1 MGDPEVYA
9 TFAVISAAAVVSYGR
24 RLRASARRAEQVR
37 NAMRYAGGEPVSL
50 HPALDPNRCISIGA
64 CARACPEGDIIG
76 MVNGR
81 PELLAPNKCI
91 GHGACAAACP
101 VDAITLVFGTE
112 TRGVDI
118 PHVRENFETNVDNIF
133 IAGELGGM
141 GLIRNAV
148 TQGRQAMEHIAERR
162 AADSSVLDV
171 VVVGAGPAGL
181 AGTLQAEKMK
191 LRYVT
196 VDQYDTGGTIL
207 SYPRQKL
214 VMTQPMD
221 IPLYGRFSRREVTK
235 EELLDLWNGIIRRT
249 GVEIRTKE
257 RLESVSRAG
266 DVFDVVTTKGTYRA
280 RNILLAIGRR
290 GTPRKLGV
298 PGENLA
304 KVTYRLIEPEQYRE
318 SRVLV
323 VGGGDSAVEAA
334 VSLAGTEGTTVTL
347 SYRRDTFSRV
357 KPDNVARLEEQI
369 AAGRIDAVLRSN
381 VVEIT
386 EGDVT
391 LDVDGA
397 IRTIP
402 NDYVLIFAGG
412 ELPTPFLTS
421 LGIRVETKFGQ
432 R

>member
-112 TRGVDI
+112 ARGVDI

-257 RLESVSRAG
+257 RLESVSRAS

-304 KVTYRLIEPEQYRE
+304 KVTYRLIEPDQY
-318 SRVLV
+318 
-323 VGGGDSAVEAA
+323 
-334 VSLAGTEGTTVTL
+334 
-347 SYRRDTFSRV
+347 YRRDTFARV